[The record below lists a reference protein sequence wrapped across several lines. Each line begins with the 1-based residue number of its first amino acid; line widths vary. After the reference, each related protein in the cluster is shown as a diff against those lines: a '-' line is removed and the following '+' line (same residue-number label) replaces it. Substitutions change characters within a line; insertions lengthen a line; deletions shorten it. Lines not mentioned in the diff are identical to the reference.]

1 MLPGCGETSGPTQ
14 EQTMICRRT
23 LTAISALLFAIMAQA
38 QVMAQAPTIPT
49 PPPPLPLL
57 FKETWLETPAAVP
70 LSQAVVTNPELI
82 LTVYGEAPE
91 VNSTSN
97 IPHIWTGLCF
107 PACAATLK
115 MQDHYADLSG
125 KARVRWISRTSG
137 FHAIR
142 PVVRLADGTL
152 LVGDYA
158 DANTYDYRTVE
169 FYLAE
174 VRWMVLDPE
183 SLTTKGFLLP
193 EVDLSKV
200 DEFGFAD
207 LTPGSG
213 HGFGGFSNVG
223 WIEVYGRPVPRN

>member
-1 MLPGCGETSGPTQ
+1 MTFRRILTVISGILIATVVQTQ
-14 EQTMICRRT
+14 
-23 LTAISALLFAIMAQA
+23 AL
-38 QVMAQAPTIPT
+38 AQAPTIPA

-57 FKETWLETPAAVP
+57 FKETWKETPAAVP
-70 LSQAVVTNPELI
+70 LSQEVVTNPDLI
-82 LTVYGEAPE
+82 LAVYGEAPE

-115 MQDHYADLSG
+115 MKDNYADLSG
-125 KARVRWISRTSG
+125 KARVKWISRTSG

-142 PVVRLADGTL
+142 PVVRLADGTM
-152 LVGDYA
+152 LVGDFA

-183 SLTTKGFLLP
+183 TLTTKGFLLP
-193 EVDLSKV
+193 EVDLSRV
-200 DEFGFAD
+200 DEFGFVD

-223 WIEVYGRPVPRN
+223 WIEVYGQPVPRH